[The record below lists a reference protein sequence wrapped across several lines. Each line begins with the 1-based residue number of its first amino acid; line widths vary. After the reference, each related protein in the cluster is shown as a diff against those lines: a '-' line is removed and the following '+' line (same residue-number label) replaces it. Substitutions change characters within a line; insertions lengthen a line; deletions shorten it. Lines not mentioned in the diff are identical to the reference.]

1 MKKFTFKKT
10 IHEGQYRSFQKDHT
24 TIKLNKK
31 EVGYISENDYQN
43 YKIYFAVKKEKTE
56 KDPGSFKWIRVNFNF
71 DNEKEAREYIKEN
84 NDRIQE
90 KLNLHYFDD

>member
-10 IHEGQYRSFQKDHT
+10 IHKGLYSSFEKDHT

-31 EVGYISENDYQN
+31 EVGYISENDYKN
-43 YKIYFAVKKEKTE
+43 YRVYFAVKKEKTE
-56 KDPGSFKWIRVNFNF
+56 KNPCCFKWIRVNCHF